1 MDNRSIVY
9 ISLFAAL
16 TAALGLI
23 PPIPLASGVP
33 ISVQSLAPM
42 LAGSILGAKRGA
54 LSQILFLILVAAGLP
69 LLSGGRGGI
78 GVFMSPTGGFAIG
91 WVAAA
96 FTIGG
101 FVELFWQKLSVPKA
115 IIFNFIGGVFIIYL
129 IGIPWLMFVLNLSVM
144 QAIVSSLPF
153 LPGDLVKVV
162 LAAVIAVTI
171 KKSYPVIRK

>member
-101 FVELFWQKLSVPKA
+101 LVELFWQKLSVPKA